1 MKILPRLALLAAI
14 LVPAQLT
21 ADDFTSA
28 AATYYDGSLWFA
40 SDGGILRVGRNGRS
54 IFYSREVIGADPA
67 AVISDK
73 SGGIWILC
81 SDSRV
86 RNYSF
91 VDGFIPFAGLPS
103 GITAIASDDSE
114 GVLYAAGSGVLYS
127 WLPEAV
133 KADTLSLL
141 ATPVKSII
149 TAGGGALWLMS
160 EGACYR
166 YEKES
171 GTVLVSNASQPSDV
185 SNLISFEIE
194 TNAALMRSGGGL
206 KAVWVALLSLLCAV
220 SGLLA
225 GLLFTNKKRKPV
237 SLSGEKK
244 TTPAVVIN
252 KPVTTTIATN
262 KEVVKSPAPV
272 PVKPPVSEALFS
284 EPEEEPEKIS
294 AEKPDDDFV
303 AQVKSI
309 IADNIATP
317 KFGVDEI
324 AAITGISRI
333 HVNRKLKAAG
343 APSPSVMLKDARM
356 KAAASLVLDGR
367 YSFQEIASR
376 CGFSSPSYFATSFR
390 DYYGVTPSEYK
401 DKQ

>member
-127 WLPEAV
+127 WLPEAE
-133 KADTLSLL
+133 KADTVSLL

-171 GTVLVSNASQPSDV
+171 GAVLVSNASQSPDV
-185 SNLISFEIE
+185 SNSISFEIE
-194 TNAALMRSGGGL
+194 TNADPVRSGRGL
-206 KAVWVALLSLLCAV
+206 KAVWVVLLSLLCAV

-225 GLLFTNKKRKPV
+225 GLLFINKKRKPV
-237 SLSGEKK
+237 SLPGEKK
-244 TTPAVVIN
+244 
-252 KPVTTTIATN
+252 TTTIATN

-272 PVKPPVSEALFS
+272 PVKPQVSEALFP
-284 EPEEEPEKIS
+284 EPEEEAEKIS
-294 AEKPDDDFV
+294 AEEPDDDFV
-303 AQVKSI
+303 ALVKSI
-309 IADNIATP
+309 IAENIATP

-343 APSPSVMLKDARM
+343 AHSPSVMLKDARM

>member
-149 TAGGGALWLMS
+149 AAGGGALWLLS

-171 GTVLVSNASQPSDV
+171 GTVLVSNASQSPDV
-185 SNLISFEIE
+185 SNSISFEIE
-194 TNAALMRSGGGL
+194 TNAAPICSGGGL
-206 KAVWVALLSLLCAV
+206 KAVWVVLLSLLCAV

-225 GLLFTNKKRKPV
+225 GLFFTKKRKPV
-237 SLSGEKK
+237 SPAGEKK

-262 KEVVKSPAPV
+262 REVVKSPAPV
-272 PVKPPVSEALFS
+272 PVKPAVSEALFP
-284 EPEEEPEKIS
+284 EPVEE
-294 AEKPDDDFV
+294 PDDDFV

-309 IADNIATP
+309 IAENIATP

-356 KAAASLVLDGR
+356 KAAAALVLDGR

>member
-1 MKILPRLALLAAI
+1 MKILTRLALLAAI

-171 GTVLVSNASQPSDV
+171 GAVLVSNVSQSPDV
-185 SNLISFEIE
+185 SNSISFKIE
-194 TNAALMRSGGGL
+194 TNTTPVRSGGGL
-206 KAVWVALLSLLCAV
+206 KAVWVVLLSLLCAV

-225 GLLFTNKKRKPV
+225 GLFFTKKRKPV

-272 PVKPPVSEALFS
+272 PVKPPVSEALFP
-284 EPEEEPEKIS
+284 EPEEE
-294 AEKPDDDFV
+294 PDDDFV
-303 AQVKSI
+303 ALVKSI
-309 IADNIATP
+309 IAENIATP